1 MDHEILKHLFNQ
13 RDLNARQR
21 RWSEFMSEYD
31 FGVSY
36 IKGKENVVVDSLSRR
51 PHVFSLVP
59 LKVNLR
65 ERVLTQ
71 LLGDSWYLKVTS
83 TLQSRRKIDPKY

>member
-1 MDHEILKHLFNQ
+1 
-13 RDLNARQR
+13 
-21 RWSEFMSEYD
+21 MSECD
-31 FGVSY
+31 FGISY
-36 IKGKENVVVDSLSRR
+36 IKGKENVVADALSRR

-71 LLGDSWYLKVTS
+71 LQGGSWYLKVTS
-83 TLQSRRKIDPKY
+83 NL

>member
-1 MDHEILKHLFNQ
+1 VVMD
-13 RDLNARQR
+13 DL
-21 RWSEFMSEYD
+21 S
-31 FGVSY
+31 
-36 IKGKENVVVDSLSRR
+36 SR
-51 PHVFSLVP
+51 PCVFSLVP

-83 TLQSRRKIDPKY
+83 KLQSGRQLDPNYEGYSLEEDGLLRYRGRMYITEGVDI